1 MVNCEPS
8 TLRYWEKEFPHLK
21 PKRDGR
27 NRRRYTDADIEII
40 KKIQYQKEIQGRTI
54 RGARQQLN
62 HRETAENIIL
72 QLQHVRGFLQELKDK
87 LIADDPTEK

>member
-27 NRRRYTDADIEII
+27 NRRRYTDTDIEII

-72 QLQHVRGFLQELKDK
+72 QLQHVRGFLQELKDN

>member
-8 TLRYWEKEFPHLK
+8 TLRFWEKEFPHLK

-27 NRRRYTDADIEII
+27 NRRRYTDSDIEII

-54 RGARQQLN
+54 KGTRQQLN

-72 QLQHVRGFLQELKDK
+72 QLQHVKGFLQELRDN
-87 LIADDPTEK
+87 LDSEGTTE

>member
-72 QLQHVRGFLQELKDK
+72 KLQHVRGFLQELKDN